1 MKKKILALVSA
12 LCLFGVSE
20 SQVLA
25 GPSAGGKCASVGKF
39 ATVNGATLVCTKIGS
54 SKVWVALD
62 KSAFVAP
69 TVVSVA
75 IAPSATLTY
84 YLQGQT
90 IYVIVAFSSPV
101 VVTGAPQIF
110 LDSANIGR
118 MSYVAGSGT
127 SALLFAYVTVTGDID
142 NEGFGLK
149 ANSLTLN
156 GGTIKASNGTA
167 ANLAHIA
174 IAKSTT
180 RKLTATAP
188 ATVATT
194 TTVAT
199 VATTTTV
206 ATATTTT
213 TAATTTTTAAT
224 TTTTAATTTTTA
236 ATTTTTTVAAP
247 TISSV
252 AFKEP
257 TNEKWIPG
265 QSLQVKVIFNVAVVV
280 TGSPYISLLSDG
292 ISKAT
297 YLDGSGGASL
307 IFAYTI
313 LSGDID
319 NTGVGIAANAIVL
332 NSGTI
337 KSASGVTATLTH
349 TAVAR
354 SSTRKILAS

>member
-1 MKKKILALVSA
+1 MKRKILALVLA

-25 GPSAGGKCASVGKF
+25 GPSAGGKCVSVGKF

-90 IYVIVAFSSPV
+90 IYVIVAFSSTV
-101 VVTGAPQIF
+101 VVTGVPQIF
-110 LDSANIGR
+110 LDSANIGK
-118 MSYVAGSGT
+118 MSYIAGSGT

-174 IAKSTT
+174 IAKSAT

-188 ATVATT
+188 
-194 TTVAT
+194 AT

-213 TAATTTTTAAT
+213 TAATTTTT
-224 TTTTAATTTTTA
+224 
-236 ATTTTTTVAAP
+236 TVAAP
-247 TISSV
+247 AISSV

-265 QSLQVKVIFNVAVVV
+265 QSLQVRVIFNVPVVV

-292 ISKAT
+292 INKAT
-297 YLDGSGGASL
+297 YLDGSGSTSL

-313 LSGDID
+313 VSGDID
-319 NTGVGIAANAIVL
+319 NTGVGIAASAIVL

-349 TAVAR
+349 SAVAR

>member
-1 MKKKILALVSA
+1 MKRKILALVLA

-25 GPSAGGKCASVGKF
+25 GPSAGGKCVSVGKF

-101 VVTGAPQIF
+101 VVTGSPQIF

-174 IAKSTT
+174 IAKSAT
-180 RKLTATAP
+180 RKLTATTP

-199 VATTTTV
+199 VAT
-206 ATATTTT
+206 
-213 TAATTTTTAAT
+213 T

-236 ATTTTTTVAAP
+236 ATTTTTTATTTTTTVAAP
-247 TISSV
+247 AVSSV

-265 QSLQVKVIFNVAVVV
+265 QSLQVRVIFNVPVVV

-297 YLDGSGGASL
+297 YLDGSGSTSL

-313 LSGDID
+313 VSGDID

-349 TAVAR
+349 SAVAR

>member
-1 MKKKILALVSA
+1 MKKKFTALLLV
-12 LCLFGVSE
+12 LCLFGVTE

-25 GPSAGGKCASVGKF
+25 GPSAGGKCVTVGKF
-39 ATVNGATLVCTKIGS
+39 ATVNATTLVCTKIGS
-54 SKVWVALD
+54 AKVWVALD
-62 KSAFVAP
+62 KSAFAAP

-75 IAPSATLTY
+75 IAPSSTLTY

-90 IYVIVAFSSPV
+90 IYVIVQFSSPV
-101 VVTGAPQIF
+101 FVTGVPQIF

-118 MSYVAGSGT
+118 MSYIAGSGT
-127 SALLFAYVTVTGDID
+127 SALLFAYVTVAGDVD
-142 NEGFGLK
+142 NDGFGLK

-156 GGTIKASNGTA
+156 GGTIKDANGTA
-167 ANLAHIA
+167 ANLTHAA
-174 IAKSTT
+174 IAKSST

-199 VATTTTV
+199 GATTTTV
-206 ATATTTT
+206 AT
-213 TAATTTTTAAT
+213 
-224 TTTTAATTTTTA
+224 TTTTTA
-236 ATTTTTTVAAP
+236 ATTTTTTSAAAP

-265 QSLQVKVIFNVAVVV
+265 QSLQVKIIFNVPVVV

-292 ISKAT
+292 INKAT
-297 YLDGSGGASL
+297 YLDGSGTNSL
-307 IFAYTI
+307 VFAYTI
-313 LSGDID
+313 VSGDID
-319 NTGVGIAANAIVL
+319 NTGVGIAANSIVL

-337 KSASGVTATLTH
+337 KSASGVNATLTH
-349 TAVAR
+349 SAVAR

>member
-1 MKKKILALVSA
+1 MKRKILALVLA

-25 GPSAGGKCASVGKF
+25 GPSAGGKCVSVGKF

-90 IYVIVAFSSPV
+90 IYVIVAFSSTV
-101 VVTGAPQIF
+101 VVTGVPQIF
-110 LDSANIGR
+110 LDSANIGK
-118 MSYVAGSGT
+118 MSYIAGSGT

-174 IAKSTT
+174 IAKSAT
-180 RKLTATAP
+180 RKLTATTP

-199 VATTTTV
+199 VAT
-206 ATATTTT
+206 TTTT

-247 TISSV
+247 AVSSV

-265 QSLQVKVIFNVAVVV
+265 QSLQVRVIFNVPVVV

-292 ISKAT
+292 INKAT
-297 YLDGSGGASL
+297 YLDGSGSTSL

-313 LSGDID
+313 VSGDID
-319 NTGVGIAANAIVL
+319 NTGVGIAASAIVL

-349 TAVAR
+349 SAVAR

>member
-1 MKKKILALVSA
+1 MMKRKILALVLA

-25 GPSAGGKCASVGKF
+25 GPSAGGKCVSVGKF

-101 VVTGAPQIF
+101 VVTGSPQIF
-110 LDSANIGR
+110 LDSANIGK
-118 MSYVAGSGT
+118 MSYIAGSGT

-174 IAKSTT
+174 IAKSAT

-188 ATVATT
+188 
-194 TTVAT
+194 AT

-224 TTTTAATTTTTA
+224 TTTTT

-247 TISSV
+247 AVSSV

-265 QSLQVKVIFNVAVVV
+265 QSLQVRVIFNVPVVV

-292 ISKAT
+292 INKAT
-297 YLDGSGGASL
+297 YLDGSGSTSL

-313 LSGDID
+313 VSGDID
-319 NTGVGIAANAIVL
+319 NTGVGIAASAIVL

-349 TAVAR
+349 SAVAR

>member
-1 MKKKILALVSA
+1 MKTKFTALLLV
-12 LCLFGVSE
+12 LCLFGVTE

-25 GPSAGGKCASVGKF
+25 GPSAGGKCVTVGKF
-39 ATVNGATLVCTKIGS
+39 ATVNATTLVCTKIGS
-54 SKVWVALD
+54 AKVWVALD
-62 KSAFVAP
+62 KSAFAAP

-75 IAPSATLTY
+75 IAPSSTLTY

-90 IYVIVAFSSPV
+90 IYVIVQFSSPV
-101 VVTGAPQIF
+101 FVTGVPQIF

-118 MSYVAGSGT
+118 MSYIAGSGT
-127 SALLFAYVTVTGDID
+127 SALLFAYVTVAGDVD
-142 NEGFGLK
+142 NDGFGLK

-156 GGTIKASNGTA
+156 GGTIKDANGTA
-167 ANLAHIA
+167 ANLTHVA
-174 IAKSTT
+174 IAKSSS

-188 ATVATT
+188 APVATT

-199 VATTTTV
+199 GATTTTV
-206 ATATTTT
+206 AT
-213 TAATTTTTAAT
+213 
-224 TTTTAATTTTTA
+224 TTTTTA
-236 ATTTTTTVAAP
+236 ATTTTTTSAAAP

-265 QSLQVKVIFNVAVVV
+265 QSLQVKIIFNVPVVV

-292 ISKAT
+292 INKAT
-297 YLDGSGGASL
+297 YLDGSGTNSL
-307 IFAYTI
+307 VFAYTI
-313 LSGDID
+313 VSGDID
-319 NTGVGIAANAIVL
+319 NTGVGIAANSIVL

-337 KSASGVTATLTH
+337 KSASGVNATLTH
-349 TAVAR
+349 SAVAR

>member
-1 MKKKILALVSA
+1 MKRKILALVLA

-25 GPSAGGKCASVGKF
+25 GPSAGGKCVSVGKF

-90 IYVIVAFSSPV
+90 IYVIVAFSSTV
-101 VVTGAPQIF
+101 VVTGVPQIF
-110 LDSANIGR
+110 LDSANIGK
-118 MSYVAGSGT
+118 MSYIAGSGT

-174 IAKSTT
+174 IAKSAT
-180 RKLTATAP
+180 RKLTATTP

-199 VATTTTV
+199 VATTTT
-206 ATATTTT
+206 T
-213 TAATTTTTAAT
+213 TAATT

-247 TISSV
+247 AVSSV

-265 QSLQVKVIFNVAVVV
+265 QSLQVRVIFNVPVVV

-297 YLDGSGGASL
+297 YLDGSGGTSL

-313 LSGDID
+313 VSGDID
-319 NTGVGIAANAIVL
+319 NTGVGIAASAIVL

-349 TAVAR
+349 SAVAR

>member
-1 MKKKILALVSA
+1 MKRKILALVLA

-25 GPSAGGKCASVGKF
+25 GPSAGGKCVSVGKF

-118 MSYVAGSGT
+118 MSYIAGSGT

-174 IAKSTT
+174 IAKSAT

-199 VATTTTV
+199 VATTTT
-206 ATATTTT
+206 T
-213 TAATTTTTAAT
+213 TAATT

-247 TISSV
+247 AVSSV

-265 QSLQVKVIFNVAVVV
+265 QSLQVRVIFNVPVVV

-297 YLDGSGGASL
+297 YLDGSGGTSL

-313 LSGDID
+313 VSGDID

-349 TAVAR
+349 SAVAR

>member
-1 MKKKILALVSA
+1 MKKKFTVLLLV
-12 LCLFGVSE
+12 LCLFVVTE

-25 GPSAGGKCASVGKF
+25 GPSAGGKCVTVGKF
-39 ATVNGATLVCTKIGS
+39 ATVNATTLVCTRIGS

-62 KSAFVAP
+62 KSAFAAP

-75 IAPSATLTY
+75 IAPSSTLTY

-90 IYVIVAFSSPV
+90 IYVIVQFSSPV
-101 VVTGAPQIF
+101 SVTGAPQIF

-118 MSYVAGSGT
+118 MSYIAGSGT
-127 SALLFAYVTVTGDID
+127 SALLFAYVTVAGDVD
-142 NEGFGLK
+142 NDGFGLK

-156 GGTIKASNGTA
+156 GGTIKDVNGTA
-167 ANLAHIA
+167 ANLAHGA
-174 IAKSTT
+174 IAKSST

-188 ATVATT
+188 AAVATT
-194 TTVAT
+194 TTAAAT
-199 VATTTTV
+199 
-206 ATATTTT
+206 TTTT
-213 TAATTTTTAAT
+213 TAAATTTTTTAAATT
-224 TTTTAATTTTTA
+224 TTTTAA

-247 TISSV
+247 TISTV

-265 QSLQVKVIFNVAVVV
+265 QSLQVRVIFNVPVVV

-292 ISKAT
+292 INRAT
-297 YLDGSGGASL
+297 YLDGSGGTSL

-313 LSGDID
+313 VSGDID
-319 NTGVGIAANAIVL
+319 NTGVGIAANSIVL

-349 TAVAR
+349 SAVAR

>member
-1 MKKKILALVSA
+1 MKRKILALVLA

-25 GPSAGGKCASVGKF
+25 GPSAGGKCVSVGKF

-90 IYVIVAFSSPV
+90 IYVIVAFSSTV
-101 VVTGAPQIF
+101 VVTGSPQIF

-174 IAKSTT
+174 IAKSAT
-180 RKLTATAP
+180 RKLTATTP

-199 VATTTTV
+199 VAT
-206 ATATTTT
+206 
-213 TAATTTTTAAT
+213 T

-236 ATTTTTTVAAP
+236 ATTTTTTATTTTTTVAAP
-247 TISSV
+247 AVSSV

-265 QSLQVKVIFNVAVVV
+265 QSLQVRVIFNVPVVV

-292 ISKAT
+292 INKAT
-297 YLDGSGGASL
+297 YLDGSGSTSL

-313 LSGDID
+313 VSGDID
-319 NTGVGIAANAIVL
+319 NTGVGIAASAIVL

-349 TAVAR
+349 SAVAR

>member
-1 MKKKILALVSA
+1 MMKRKILALVLA

-25 GPSAGGKCASVGKF
+25 GPSAGGKCVSVGKF

-101 VVTGAPQIF
+101 VVTGSPQIF
-110 LDSANIGR
+110 LDSANIGK
-118 MSYVAGSGT
+118 MSYIAGSGT

-174 IAKSTT
+174 IAKSAT
-180 RKLTATAP
+180 RKLTATTP

-199 VATTTTV
+199 VATTTT
-206 ATATTTT
+206 T
-213 TAATTTTTAAT
+213 TAATT

-247 TISSV
+247 AVSSV

-265 QSLQVKVIFNVAVVV
+265 QSLQVRVIFNVPVVV

-292 ISKAT
+292 INKAT
-297 YLDGSGGASL
+297 YLDGSGSTSL

-313 LSGDID
+313 VSGDID
-319 NTGVGIAANAIVL
+319 NTGVGIAASAIVL

-349 TAVAR
+349 SAVAR

>member
-1 MKKKILALVSA
+1 MKRKILALVLA

-25 GPSAGGKCASVGKF
+25 GPSAGGKCVSVGKF

-90 IYVIVAFSSPV
+90 IYVIVAFSSTV
-101 VVTGAPQIF
+101 VVTGVPQIF

-118 MSYVAGSGT
+118 MSYIAGSGT

-174 IAKSTT
+174 IAKSAT
-180 RKLTATAP
+180 RKLTATTP

-199 VATTTTV
+199 VATTTT
-206 ATATTTT
+206 T
-213 TAATTTTTAAT
+213 TAATT

-247 TISSV
+247 AVSSV

-265 QSLQVKVIFNVAVVV
+265 QSLQVRVIFNVPVVV

-292 ISKAT
+292 INKAT
-297 YLDGSGGASL
+297 YLDGSGSTSL

-313 LSGDID
+313 VSGDID
-319 NTGVGIAANAIVL
+319 NTGVGIAASAIVL

-349 TAVAR
+349 SAVAR

>member
-1 MKKKILALVSA
+1 MKRKILALVLA

-25 GPSAGGKCASVGKF
+25 GPSAGGKCVSVGKF
-39 ATVNGATLVCTKIGS
+39 ATVNGVTLVCTKIGS

-90 IYVIVAFSSPV
+90 IYVIVAFSSTV
-101 VVTGAPQIF
+101 VVTGSPQIF

-174 IAKSTT
+174 IAKSAT
-180 RKLTATAP
+180 RKLTATTP

-206 ATATTTT
+206 AT
-213 TAATTTTTAAT
+213 AT

-265 QSLQVKVIFNVAVVV
+265 QSLQVRVIFNVPVVV

-297 YLDGSGGASL
+297 YLDGSGGTSL

-313 LSGDID
+313 VSGDID

-349 TAVAR
+349 SAVAR

>member
-1 MKKKILALVSA
+1 MKRKILALVLA

-25 GPSAGGKCASVGKF
+25 GPSAGGKCVSVGKF

-90 IYVIVAFSSPV
+90 IYVIVAFSSTV
-101 VVTGAPQIF
+101 VVTGVPQIF
-110 LDSANIGR
+110 LDSANIGK
-118 MSYVAGSGT
+118 MSYIAGSGT

-174 IAKSTT
+174 IAKSAT

-188 ATVATT
+188 
-194 TTVAT
+194 AT

-213 TAATTTTTAAT
+213 TAATTTTT
-224 TTTTAATTTTTA
+224 TAATTTTTTT

-247 TISSV
+247 AVSSV

-265 QSLQVKVIFNVAVVV
+265 QSLQVRVIFNVPVVV

-292 ISKAT
+292 INKAT
-297 YLDGSGGASL
+297 YLDGSGGTSL

-313 LSGDID
+313 VSGDID
-319 NTGVGIAANAIVL
+319 NTGVGIAASAIVL

-349 TAVAR
+349 SAVAR

>member
-1 MKKKILALVSA
+1 MQMKKKFTALLVV
-12 LCLFGVSE
+12 LCLFGVTE

-25 GPSAGGKCASVGKF
+25 GPSAGGKCVTVGKF
-39 ATVNGATLVCTKIGS
+39 ATVNATTLVCTKIGLA
-54 SKVWVALD
+54 KVWVALD
-62 KSAFVAP
+62 KSAFAAP

-75 IAPSATLTY
+75 IAPSSTLTY

-90 IYVIVAFSSPV
+90 IYVIVQFSSPV
-101 VVTGAPQIF
+101 FVTGVPQIF

-118 MSYVAGSGT
+118 MSYIAGSGT
-127 SALLFAYVTVTGDID
+127 SALLFAYVTVAGDVD
-142 NEGFGLK
+142 NDGFGLK

-156 GGTIKASNGTA
+156 GGTIKDANGTA
-167 ANLAHIA
+167 ANLAHAA
-174 IAKSTT
+174 IAKSST

-199 VATTTTV
+199 GATTTTV
-206 ATATTTT
+206 AT
-213 TAATTTTTAAT
+213 
-224 TTTTAATTTTTA
+224 TTTTTA
-236 ATTTTTTVAAP
+236 ATTTTTTSAAAP

-257 TNEKWIPG
+257 TNDKWIPG
-265 QSLQVKVIFNVAVVV
+265 QSLQVKIIFNVPVVV

-292 ISKAT
+292 INKAT
-297 YLDGSGGASL
+297 YLDGSGTNSL
-307 IFAYTI
+307 VFAYTI
-313 LSGDID
+313 VSGDID
-319 NTGVGIAANAIVL
+319 NTGVGIAANSIVL

-337 KSASGVTATLTH
+337 KSASGVNATLTH
-349 TAVAR
+349 SAVAR